1 MAIRSI
7 TTIIIAIP
15 ARRRRSPARRR
26 AGRRD
31 GRGEGAKRLVAD
43 GAASEVGGGV
53 ANVFIRCVGKA
64 DDMERVT
71 ISMSDE
77 FAAELAAFMED
88 YHYENRSEALRDLAR
103 LGLEKAR
110 IDHSTKGQC
119 VATLSYVFNHHTREL
134 AKRLTDAHHDHHDLQ
149 VATMHV
155 HLDHDN
161 CLEVAV
167 LRGAAAAV
175 RDFAKA
181 VIAERSVKY
190 GQVSFVP
197 VAMDNE
203 AHAHTHDGA
212 PHAHPHPHLHAH
224 PKD

>member
-1 MAIRSI
+1 
-7 TTIIIAIP
+7 
-15 ARRRRSPARRR
+15 
-26 AGRRD
+26 
-31 GRGEGAKRLVAD
+31 
-43 GAASEVGGGV
+43 
-53 ANVFIRCVGKA
+53 
-64 DDMERVT
+64 MERVT

-77 FAAELAAFMED
+77 FAAELAAFMDD

-175 RDFAKA
+175 REFSKA
-181 VIAERSVKY
+181 VIAERNVKY

-197 VAMDNE
+197 VEMENE
-203 AHAHTHDGA
+203 AHAHDGRRARACA
-212 PHAHPHPHLHAH
+212 PASARASERLM
-224 PKD
+224 

>member
-1 MAIRSI
+1 
-7 TTIIIAIP
+7 
-15 ARRRRSPARRR
+15 
-26 AGRRD
+26 
-31 GRGEGAKRLVAD
+31 
-43 GAASEVGGGV
+43 
-53 ANVFIRCVGKA
+53 
-64 DDMERVT
+64 MERVT

-77 FAAELAAFMED
+77 FAAELAAFMDD
-88 YHYENRSEALRDLAR
+88 YHYDNRSEALRDLAR

-175 RDFAKA
+175 REFSKA
-181 VIAERSVKY
+181 VIAERSVKF

-197 VAMDNE
+197 VDVENE
-203 AHAHTHDGA
+203 AHAHAHAHDGA
-212 PHAHPHPHLHAH
+212 PHAHPHAHLHAH